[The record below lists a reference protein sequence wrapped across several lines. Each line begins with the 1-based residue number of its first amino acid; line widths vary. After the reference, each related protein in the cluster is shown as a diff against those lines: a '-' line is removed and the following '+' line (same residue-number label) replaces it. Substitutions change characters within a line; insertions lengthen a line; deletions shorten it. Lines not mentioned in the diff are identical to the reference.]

1 VTVRL
6 APQTVPAAYGYPEED
21 FAGSEIL
28 SIASEIIGMP
38 FAFISSLF

>member
-1 VTVRL
+1 M
-6 APQTVPAAYGYPEED
+6 PAAYSGYHGEEE
-21 FAGSEIL
+21 FPGSEIL